1 MIAVHELHD
10 IQHMSYKQFTENILS
25 KSTLDLGSEAK
36 DGLDT
41 KNDDDDKDVTPR
53 KEIAKDSD
61 NKDSESDK

>member
-1 MIAVHELHD
+1 MT
-10 IQHMSYKQFTENILS
+10 YKSFSDNILA
-25 KSTLDLGSEAK
+25 KSTLDLGSEGK

-53 KEIAKDSD
+53 KESIKEND